1 MGEMTDWAGGLQFP
15 GIHSSSRGMIVDW
28 RFLVFIYFSFLIN
41 FLIP

>member
-15 GIHSSSRGMIVDW
+15 GIHSSRGMIVDW
-28 RFLVFIYFSFLIN
+28 RFPRFYLFFHFFTN